1 MVPAPF
7 DYVAPGTLDE
17 AIQALAS
24 YGADAKLL
32 SGGHSLV
39 PLMKLRLVRPK
50 VIIDLAKIRE
60 LNGIRVERER
70 IQIGAL
76 TTHYEL
82 ETSPVLR
89 QKCALLS
96 QTAATIGDAQVRN
109 YGTIGGSLAHADPG
123 ADLPAAILALGAK
136 LRLVGVEGERWVE
149 AEDFFLDVM
158 STVLGPTEILAT
170 IEVPVLEQGCGVS
183 YQKVPQKASG
193 FAIIGVAV
201 WLRLGR
207 GEVLEDMGLGISGL
221 GAKPIR
227 AKTVETRLKGRKVSP
242 AIIEEASQHASDGAD
257 PLDDIY
263 GSGEFRRYLARVYAA
278 KGMLA
283 ALRAA

>member
-7 DYVAPGTLDE
+7 DYIAPASLDE

-24 YGADAKLL
+24 YGPDAKLL
-32 SGGHSLV
+32 GGGHSLL

-50 VIIDLAKIRE
+50 VVIDLAKIRE
-60 LNGIRVERER
+60 LGGIRVERET

-82 ETSPVLR
+82 ESSPLLR
-89 QKCALLS
+89 QKCALLPR
-96 QTAATIGDAQVRN
+96 TAATIGDVQVRN
-109 YGTIGGSLAHADPG
+109 CGTIGGSLAHADPG

-136 LRLVGVEGERWVE
+136 LRLIGVEGERWVE

-158 STVLGPTEILAT
+158 STALRPTEILTT
-170 IEVPVLEQGCGVS
+170 IEVPVLDHGCGVS
-183 YQKVPQKASG
+183 YQKVSQKASG
-193 FAIIGVAV
+193 FAIVGVAV

-207 GEVLEDMGLGISGL
+207 EEMLEDMGLGISGL
-221 GAKPIR
+221 GAKPVR
-227 AKTVETRLKGRKVSP
+227 AKAVETRLKGRKVSP

-257 PLDDIY
+257 PLDDIH
-263 GSGEFRRYLARVYAA
+263 GSAEFRRYLARVYAA
-278 KGMLA
+278 KGIRE
-283 ALRAA
+283 ALRG